1 MKLILAVQVVQI
13 VGTAKK
19 KRGVGVGREG
29 EERLLNFAR
38 FTVQSPKTRVTV
50 YHPKC
55 LVKSPEIFF
64 VQQHPNILIALVS
77 FHQFFKKKIYYSLDV
92 LVSFPQG

>member
-1 MKLILAVQVVQI
+1 MKLVLAVQVVQI

-38 FTVQSPKTRVTV
+38 FTIQSPKTRVTV
-50 YHPKC
+50 YHPKF
-55 LVKSPEIFF
+55 LVKSPEILF
-64 VQQHPNILIALVS
+64 VQQHPHILIALVS
-77 FHQFFKKKIYYSLDV
+77 FHQIFKKKIYYLLEV